1 MQRTFSVVLLS
12 LLLLSPVPLAAADT
26 EEAAAPEQYRV
37 HLQEFFGRVEKGE
50 YREAI
55 EAIFGTNPWME
66 KAADQVANLKTQFSG
81 LPDLAG
87 ELHGYDLIGEQH
99 FSDSFVYLYYI
110 VEYDRTPI
118 SFHFTFYKPTDTWR
132 LYTFEYKEDLG
143 ELAFELLKMKLIF
156 PTTPDESR
164 DTTHRQALT
173 TTPDGLGLGSS
184 P

>member
-26 EEAAAPEQYRV
+26 DEAAAPEQYRV

-50 YREAI
+50 Y
-55 EAIFGTNPWME
+55 
-66 KAADQVANLKTQFSG
+66 
-81 LPDLAG
+81 
-87 ELHGYDLIGEQH
+87 
-99 FSDSFVYLYYI
+99 
-110 VEYDRTPI
+110 
-118 SFHFTFYKPTDTWR
+118 
-132 LYTFEYKEDLG
+132 
-143 ELAFELLKMKLIF
+143 ELLKMKLIF

-173 TTPDGLGLGSS
+173 TTLDGLGLGSS